1 MEIFDN
7 VLYSWYAIAFVIW
20 LLLLAKGEDITGKV
34 ATYLG
39 MVPLVTIVALLVHM
53 LTIIWRWQYNLLNL
67 RWRWQYNLLNLRRS
81 IVMEISFEFVTTLAI
96 IAFITTFVISL
107 TTLVTWEFV
116 RSAFR
121 KFRHWYETINLTET
135 FE

>member
-53 LTIIWRWQYNLLNL
+53 LTIIWR
-67 RWRWQYNLLNLRRS
+67 
-81 IVMEISFEFVTTLAI
+81 
-96 IAFITTFVISL
+96 
-107 TTLVTWEFV
+107 
-116 RSAFR
+116 
-121 KFRHWYETINLTET
+121 
-135 FE
+135 